1 MNMIRV
7 VLVLLLFAG
16 HGVSPVLAQIKTH
29 SATTP
34 ETINL
39 AMPSFNVTGL
49 PLYAAVDRGY
59 FREHGIDLRI
69 LKVQGS
75 HTVATLLTGDIQF
88 AVIGTTAITARYSG
102 APLKVVASTLARPFQ
117 WLYVRPE
124 TEQLDQLKG
133 ATVATTLFG
142 GASSFFLIKVLKEN
156 FNWRDPEREMRW
168 LSSPTPLLTLLNR
181 SASAAMLTGEEKQPA
196 DRNGMRML
204 LDVGKYIQAAYGGIV
219 VTENTLKNRGALVER
234 FMWGLIKGLRFIQDP
249 RTKDE
254 TVKILGK
261 WLKTDRYNSQSL
273 YDMAKESWTKDG
285 IASENAMALSLE
297 MSRIALKSVRQE
309 LAPSDI
315 YEFAWM
321 KAISRQLESSGWH
334 P

>member
-1 MNMIRV
+1 
-7 VLVLLLFAG
+7 
-16 HGVSPVLAQIKTH
+16 
-29 SATTP
+29 
-34 ETINL
+34 
-39 AMPSFNVTGL
+39 MPSFNVTGL